1 MARRVSDTKCDAV
14 DHRRTLATWHGAA
27 FEVLADDGRIATL
40 ALAVA
45 NAEAAA
51 ELELTP
57 AGRHAWRTQVP
68 TEQLEHVAEEVGEI
82 GVQPQFGAV

>member
-14 DHRRTLATWHGAA
+14 DYRRTLATWRGAE
-27 FEVLADDGRIATL
+27 FEVLADDGQAATL
-40 ALAVA
+40 ASAVG
-45 NAEAAA
+45 NAEVAA

-57 AGRHAWRTQVP
+57 AGRHAWRTQAP
-68 TEQLEHVAEEVGEI
+68 IAQLEHVAEEVREI